1 MHGRERYLKSDGQT
15 RTDKGYYN
23 IASDLDMYSYL
34 LNNYANDAFRQEC
47 KYCLLKMDKSVQKCV
62 IAVEV

>member
-47 KYCLLKMDKSVQKCV
+47 KYCLL
-62 IAVEV
+62 